1 MTNTSNNPAHKKSA
15 YQAYGATTKR
25 EESVE
30 EIVTRHLPLVKSIV
44 GKIKMRLPDHIDF
57 NDLYSVGVTGL
68 ISAVQKYDP
77 QRNRSFSSFAFIR
90 IRGAILDELRRLDW
104 MPRGNRA
111 QAKMLTETINKL
123 EIKLKRPVEEHEIR
137 KELGMSVQ
145 EYGKLMKKVRPI
157 SIISID
163 QSADNSSEDS
173 PPLKEAIADTSQ
185 AAVQEKVESKEMIIL
200 LKKRIST
207 LPDAARKVLA
217 MYYFEGMRLSEI
229 AEVFGLTESRICQI
243 HAQAIASLRSYVE
256 KVSQ

>member
-1 MTNTSNNPAHKKSA
+1 MMPQTQNEAQKRLAANLYGETS
-15 YQAYGATTKR
+15 KR
-25 EESVE
+25 KENVE
-30 EIVTRHLPLVKSIV
+30 DIVTRHLPLVKSIV

-77 QRNRSFSSFAFIR
+77 LRNRSFSSFAFIR

-111 QAKMLTETINKL
+111 QAKMLQETISGL
-123 EIKLKRPVEEHEIR
+123 ETKLKRPVEEHEIR
-137 KELGMSVQ
+137 KELGMSIE

-157 SIISID
+157 SIISLD
-163 QSADNSSEDS
+163 QSTDSSNEDS

-185 AAVQEKVESKEMIIL
+185 APIQDKVENKEMIAL
-200 LKKRIST
+200 LKKRIAT

-229 AEVFGLTESRICQI
+229 AEVFNLTESRICQI
-243 HAQAIASLRSYVE
+243 HAQAIASLRAYID

>member
-1 MTNTSNNPAHKKSA
+1 MTQTSTNSAQRKSA
-15 YQAYGATTKR
+15 ANAYGEVTR
-25 EESVE
+25 RQESVE

-111 QAKMLTETINKL
+111 QAKMLQETISNL
-123 EIKLKRPVEEHEIR
+123 ETRLKRPVEEHEIR

-157 SIISID
+157 SVISLD
-163 QSADNSSEDS
+163 QSMDGGSDES
-173 PPLKEAIADTSQ
+173 PPLKEAIADSSQ
-185 AAVQEKVESKEMIIL
+185 APIQEKVETKEMIGL
-200 LKKRIST
+200 LKRRIAT
-207 LPDAARKVLA
+207 LPDASRKVLA

-229 AEVFGLTESRICQI
+229 ARVFNLTESRICQI
-243 HAQAIASLRSYVE
+243 HAQAIASLRAYVD

>member
-1 MTNTSNNPAHKKSA
+1 MTHLPPNQAQKKIA
-15 YQAYGATTKR
+15 ALAYGETTKR

-111 QAKMLTETINKL
+111 QAKMLQETISNL
-123 EIKLKRPVEEHEIR
+123 EIRFKRPVEEHEIR

-145 EYGKLMKKVRPI
+145 EYAKLMRKVRPI
-157 SIISID
+157 SIISLD
-163 QSADNSSEDS
+163 QSADSSNEDS
-173 PPLKEAIADTSQ
+173 PPLKEAIADVSQ
-185 AAVQEKVESKEMIIL
+185 AAVQDKVESKEMISL
-200 LKKRIST
+200 LKKRIAT

-229 AEVFGLTESRICQI
+229 AEVFNLTESRICQI
-243 HAQAIASLRSYVE
+243 HAQAITSLRSYIE

>member
-1 MTNTSNNPAHKKSA
+1 MTNLPPNQAQKKSA
-15 YQAYGATTKR
+15 VNAYGETTKR

-90 IRGAILDELRRLDW
+90 IRGSILDELRRLDW

-111 QAKMLTETINKL
+111 QAKMLQETISNL
-123 EIKLKRPVEEHEIR
+123 EIRLKRPVEEHEIR

-145 EYGKLMKKVRPI
+145 EYAKLMRKVRPI
-157 SIISID
+157 SIISLD
-163 QSADNSSEDS
+163 QSADSSNEDS
-173 PPLKEAIADTSQ
+173 PPLKEAIADVTQ
-185 AAVQEKVESKEMIIL
+185 AAVQEKVESKEMISL
-200 LKKRIST
+200 LKKRIAT
-207 LPDAARKVLA
+207 LPD
-217 MYYFEGMRLSEI
+217 
-229 AEVFGLTESRICQI
+229 
-243 HAQAIASLRSYVE
+243 
-256 KVSQ
+256 

>member
-1 MTNTSNNPAHKKSA
+1 MTDTSKNQVQKKNA
-15 YQAYGATTKR
+15 AQAYGEIAKR
-25 EESVE
+25 KESVE
-30 EIVTRHLPLVKSIV
+30 DIVTRHLPLVKSIV

-90 IRGAILDELRRLDW
+90 IRGAVLDELRRLDW

-111 QAKMLTETINKL
+111 QAKMLQETIGKL
-123 EIKLKRPVEEHEIR
+123 EMRLKRPVEEHEIR
-137 KELGMSVQ
+137 KELGMTIQ
-145 EYGKLMKKVRPI
+145 EYAKLMKKVRPI
-157 SIISID
+157 SIVSLD
-163 QSADNSSEDS
+163 QSADSSNEDS
-173 PPLKEAIADTSQ
+173 PPLKEAIADSSQ
-185 AAVQEKVESKEMIIL
+185 ATVQEKVESKEMITL
-200 LKKRIST
+200 LKKRIAT

-229 AEVFGLTESRICQI
+229 AEVFNLTESRICQI
-243 HAQAIASLRSYVE
+243 HAQAIASLRTYVE

>member
-1 MTNTSNNPAHKKSA
+1 MTNTTTNQAQRKIAAS
-15 YQAYGATTKR
+15 AYGATSKKK
-25 EESVE
+25 ESVE

-111 QAKMLTETINKL
+111 QAKMLQETISKL
-123 EIKLKRPVEEHEIR
+123 ELRLKRPVEEHEIR
-137 KELGMSVQ
+137 KELGMTVQ

-157 SIISID
+157 SVVSLD
-163 QSADNSSEDS
+163 QSVDTGSEDS
-173 PPLKEAIADTSQ
+173 PPLKEAIADAAQ
-185 AAVQEKVESKEMIIL
+185 APIQEKVETKEMIGL

-207 LPDAARKVLA
+207 LPDASRKVLA

-229 AEVFGLTESRICQI
+229 AEVFNLTESRICQI

-256 KVSQ
+256 KVNQ